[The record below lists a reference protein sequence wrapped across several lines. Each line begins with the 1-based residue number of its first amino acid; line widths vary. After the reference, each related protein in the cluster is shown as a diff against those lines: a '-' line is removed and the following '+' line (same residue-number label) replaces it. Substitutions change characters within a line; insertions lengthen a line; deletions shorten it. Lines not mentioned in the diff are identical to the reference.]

1 MKRIVSMLLC
11 VAMLCTLSCWAMAE
25 TVFTPGTYE
34 GEGTGFQG
42 PIKVSVTVSDT
53 AIEQIQVL
61 EQSETAG
68 ISDPAFE
75 KIPALILEHQ
85 SVAVDAVAGCTNSSR
100 GLIEAVKAALL
111 AAGATEEMISK
122 EIAAQEAGELETQT
136 ADVVIIGA
144 GGAGMTAAVEALRA
158 GGSVLIVE
166 KMAAV
171 GGNTIAAGSALNAA
185 GSDIQKTGTMAASGV
200 EAIEEK
206 LALEPQCDAMKRWQ
220 ESVRQDL
227 DAYIASG
234 SNQVFDT
241 PDLHKL
247 QTYVDGDYVGKPEL
261 IEILCDNAPKALT
274 FLEDLGMS
282 WKPQITTAVGATWS
296 RSHQPANVFG
306 GAGSDFVLPQ
316 YEFVK
321 ANGGVVA
328 LEHKAEEL
336 MVEDGRVV
344 GVKGVASNGTPFEF
358 RANKSV
364 ILATGGFSANVEM
377 RMKYNKF
384 WANLDE
390 TVPTSNQPC
399 ATGDGIT
406 MAEAIGANLYGMEW
420 IQMVPA
426 GDASLNASIANEM
439 YINADG
445 NRFIA
450 EDERRDVLSG
460 AILAQPGSFCWK
472 VSSAYQAWDIQGGY
486 DYKGNPIESLV
497 ANGKAVVGDTL
508 DELAQAMG
516 VNADNLKAA
525 ALAFDKAV
533 AGEEPDALGR
543 KVFEYKMD
551 KGPYYATKSY
561 AKVHHTM
568 GGVEIN
574 TDCQVLDTQGNV
586 IPGLYACGEVTG
598 GIHGSNRLGGNAIAD
613 IIVFGQIAGQ
623 NAMK

>member
-1 MKRIVSMLLC
+1 M
-11 VAMLCTLSCWAMAE
+11 
-25 TVFTPGTYE
+25 
-34 GEGTGFQG
+34 
-42 PIKVSVTVSDT
+42 
-53 AIEQIQVL
+53 L

-306 GAGSDFVLPQ
+306 GAGQRLRPAPVRIRQGKRRRSGP
-316 YEFVK
+316 
-321 ANGGVVA
+321 
-328 LEHKAEEL
+328 
-336 MVEDGRVV
+336 
-344 GVKGVASNGTPFEF
+344 
-358 RANKSV
+358 
-364 ILATGGFSANVEM
+364 
-377 RMKYNKF
+377 
-384 WANLDE
+384 
-390 TVPTSNQPC
+390 
-399 ATGDGIT
+399 
-406 MAEAIGANLYGMEW
+406 GA
-420 IQMVPA
+420 
-426 GDASLNASIANEM
+426 
-439 YINADG
+439 
-445 NRFIA
+445 
-450 EDERRDVLSG
+450 
-460 AILAQPGSFCWK
+460 
-472 VSSAYQAWDIQGGY
+472 
-486 DYKGNPIESLV
+486 
-497 ANGKAVVGDTL
+497 
-508 DELAQAMG
+508 
-516 VNADNLKAA
+516 
-525 ALAFDKAV
+525 
-533 AGEEPDALGR
+533 
-543 KVFEYKMD
+543 
-551 KGPYYATKSY
+551 
-561 AKVHHTM
+561 
-568 GGVEIN
+568 
-574 TDCQVLDTQGNV
+574 
-586 IPGLYACGEVTG
+586 
-598 GIHGSNRLGGNAIAD
+598 
-613 IIVFGQIAGQ
+613 
-623 NAMK
+623 

>member
-1 MKRIVSMLLC
+1 
-11 VAMLCTLSCWAMAE
+11 MAE

-53 AIEQIQVL
+53 AIQQIQVL